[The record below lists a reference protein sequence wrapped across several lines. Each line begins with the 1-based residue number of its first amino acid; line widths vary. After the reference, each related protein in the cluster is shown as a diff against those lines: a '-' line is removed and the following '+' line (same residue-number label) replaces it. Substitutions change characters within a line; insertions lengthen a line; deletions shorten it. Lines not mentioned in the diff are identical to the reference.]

1 MLEFTK
7 REYENEYSVWC
18 TEEDDLVGEL
28 WYDKEKGWHFSSFEC
43 GTGYHINDLQDVINK
58 VNELNDLVKDSEYFK
73 HQKELLDGN
82 N

>member
-1 MLEFTK
+1 MLKFTK
-7 REYENEYSVWC
+7 REYANEYSVWC

-28 WYDKEKGWHFSSFEC
+28 WYDEEKGWHLSSFEY
-43 GTGYHINDLQDVINK
+43 GTGYHINDLQDIINK
-58 VNELNDLVKDSEYFK
+58 VNELNNLVKGREYFK

>member
-7 REYENEYSVWC
+7 REYANEYSVWC
-18 TEEDDLVGEL
+18 TEEDDFVGEL
-28 WYDKEKGWHFSSFEC
+28 WYGGEKGWHFSSFDDDA
-43 GTGYHINDLQDVINK
+43 GYHINDLQDIVNK
-58 VNELNDLVKDSEYFK
+58 VNELNSLDKGREYFK